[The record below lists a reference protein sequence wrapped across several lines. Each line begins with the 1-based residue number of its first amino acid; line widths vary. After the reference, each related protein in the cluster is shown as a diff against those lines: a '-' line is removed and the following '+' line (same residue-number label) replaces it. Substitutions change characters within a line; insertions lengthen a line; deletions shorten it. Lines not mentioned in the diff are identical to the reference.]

1 MRLRIVRFFVVM
13 ISPATFGLTSTGA
26 AVCSRRS
33 WSIRTFCSLGRT
45 CDGAVLEPNAYD
57 WGHPPP
63 WRRVPIRVIG
73 NDASR
78 EAALLSGDL
87 VERDLLRL
95 QAWSRAE

>member
-1 MRLRIVRFFVVM
+1 
-13 ISPATFGLTSTGA
+13 
-26 AVCSRRS
+26 
-33 WSIRTFCSLGRT
+33 
-45 CDGAVLEPNAYD
+45 
-57 WGHPPP
+57 
-63 WRRVPIRVIG
+63 VPIRVIG

>member
-1 MRLRIVRFFVVM
+1 
-13 ISPATFGLTSTGA
+13 
-26 AVCSRRS
+26 
-33 WSIRTFCSLGRT
+33 
-45 CDGAVLEPNAYD
+45 VLEPNAYD

-87 VERDLLRL
+87 VERDLLTL

>member
-1 MRLRIVRFFVVM
+1 VPLCAAGVPGRSAHSVRW
-13 ISPATFGLTSTGA
+13 AEHGG
-26 AVCSRRS
+26 
-33 WSIRTFCSLGRT
+33 
-45 CDGAVLEPNAYD
+45 DGAVLEPNAYD
-57 WGHPPP
+57 WGHPP

-87 VERDLLRL
+87 VERDLLTL

>member
-1 MRLRIVRFFVVM
+1 
-13 ISPATFGLTSTGA
+13 
-26 AVCSRRS
+26 
-33 WSIRTFCSLGRT
+33 
-45 CDGAVLEPNAYD
+45 VLEPNPYD
-57 WGHPPP
+57 WGHPP